1 MFFDN
6 AATLDLLTRALI
18 LGPLAVLWVTFTV
31 QIVGLRSFSKM
42 TAFDFIITIATGSL
56 LANAAVATEWPAFLQ
71 SAVAMSALLAFQALL
86 AWFRRKS
93 SAVRDLLS
101 NEPVILF
108 RNGKFERETMARVR
122 IAEDDIWA
130 KMREANALELAKV
143 QAVVLET
150 TGDIS
155 VLHGDVLED
164 RILTGVRDPDAG

>member
-6 AATLDLLTRALI
+6 DATLDLLTRALI
-18 LGPLAVLWVTFTV
+18 LGPLAVLWITLTV
-31 QIVGLRSFSKM
+31 RLVGLRSFSKM
-42 TAFDFIITIATGSL
+42 TAFDFIVTIATGSL
-56 LANAAVATEWPAFLQ
+56 LATAASASEWPAFLQ
-71 SAVAMSALLAFQALL
+71 SALAMSVLLAAQAII
-86 AWFRRKS
+86 AWMRRKS

-143 QAVVLET
+143 QAVILET

-164 RILTGVRDPDAG
+164 RILTGVRDPKSD